1 MDFSRSRL
9 TKELVEVSKAKD
21 KDILLQLEGDDL
33 HKWIGYIK
41 GPPDSAYKE
50 GWFKLKF
57 DVGAN
62 YPQNP
67 PKVKFITRVYHPNVH
82 FETGEICLEV
92 LKPGHWTAQWTL
104 ESVTRA
110 IVSLL

>member
-33 HKWIGYIK
+33 HKWIGHIK
-41 GPPDSAYKE
+41 GPPDSPYSE

-57 DVGAN
+57 EVGAN

-67 PKVKFITRVYHPNVH
+67 PKVKFVTRVYHPNVH
-82 FETGEICLEV
+82 F
-92 LKPGHWTAQWTL
+92 
-104 ESVTRA
+104 
-110 IVSLL
+110 